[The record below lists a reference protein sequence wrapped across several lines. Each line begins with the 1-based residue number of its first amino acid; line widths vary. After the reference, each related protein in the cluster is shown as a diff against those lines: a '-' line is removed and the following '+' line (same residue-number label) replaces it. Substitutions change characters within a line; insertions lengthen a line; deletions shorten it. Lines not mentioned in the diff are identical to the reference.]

1 MTAQIWIALA
11 TANFFA
17 CLAPG
22 QNAALMGAAAA
33 RSGPIGG
40 GFAMLGILLA
50 ELAWAAI
57 AIYLTF
63 GARELAGDTFVLLQI
78 ASAGVLIWFGI
89 GAMREGVGARGF
101 KVHRGAL
108 GLVGDGIVVGL
119 ANPLALVFFLSV
131 FPAFV
136 PAGTSGS
143 GAALFFVSAI
153 LGIVGRRVGALSRR
167 RWYAPARGPHQPAA
181 PGVRR
186 CAGRDRRAS
195 SAEGRDL
202 TGLLQKNR
210 AYVPVA
216 LPPRSRRPS
225 RSGTTICQS
234 TSRSNPSW
242 TRDISRL
249 LIASRVTPS
258 I

>member
-153 LGIVGRRVGALSRR
+153 LVSSAAGLAPYLAAGGMLRRAGHTNLLHLVSGGAL
-167 RWYAPARGPHQPAA
+167 
-181 PGVRR
+181 
-186 CAGRDRRAS
+186 AGT
-195 SAEGRDL
+195 G
-202 TGLLQKNR
+202 GLLLLK
-210 AYVPVA
+210 VA
-216 LPPRSRRPS
+216 
-225 RSGTTICQS
+225 I
-234 TSRSNPSW
+234 
-242 TRDISRL
+242 
-249 LIASRVTPS
+249 
-258 I
+258 